1 MCRAFIKNGFL
12 IFCILWAQSVS
23 AETVA
28 TKQIELSHV
37 NKQIQSLEKNIL
49 QNQEQS
55 ANLQQQLKS
64 AELAMSRLNEQITHL
79 SQALVAEQAIL
90 SELNKTEQATQL
102 KLKSQNDALAQ
113 QLRASYELGTQNQ
126 LKILLNQENPGAANR
141 HLTYYKAINEARSKL
156 IADIQQN
163 LIVMQKTL
171 FATRKH
177 QQTLKNLL
185 AEKQY
190 QQNHQQRVLKL
201 RQQLI
206 LALGLQTESKQQK
219 IDSLM
224 ANQKALQET
233 LFRLKQ
239 KEVTLNLQS
248 FNELRGKLLWPVK
261 GQFGASFGSLI
272 SGSSLHLNGIVIKA
286 PMGTPVHAIYS
297 GKVVFAD
304 WLRGFGLLV
313 IINHGHQY
321 MSLYARN
328 QAIYAKPGQ
337 MIQTGDVI
345 ATTGNSGGFSSPG
358 LYFEVRQNG
367 SPQNPNLWC
376 R

>member
-1 MCRAFIKNGFL
+1 MWRTFIKNGFL
-12 IFCILWAQSVS
+12 ILFALGAHCVG

-28 TKQIELSHV
+28 TKQLELSHV
-37 NKQIQSLEKNIL
+37 NRQIHSLEKTIL

-55 ANLQQQLKS
+55 ANLQQQLKN
-64 AELAMSRLNEQITHL
+64 AELEISHLSEQITRL
-79 SQALVAEQAIL
+79 SQALVAQQNIL
-90 SELNKTEQATQL
+90 DELNKTEQATEL
-102 KLKSQNDALAQ
+102 KLKNQHDVLAQ

-126 LKILLNQENPGAANR
+126 LKILLNQESLGAANR
-141 HLTYYKAINEARSKL
+141 HLTYYKAINEARAKL

-163 LIVMQKTL
+163 LLLQQKTL
-171 FATRKH
+171 QASRAH
-177 QQTLKNLL
+177 QKKLKNLL
-185 AEKQY
+185 AQKQY
-190 QQNHQQRVLKL
+190 QQNHEQRALKL

-206 LALGLQTESKQQK
+206 LALGMQTQSKQQQ

-233 LFRLKQ
+233 LLRLKQ
-239 KEVTLNLQS
+239 KEISLNLQS
-248 FNELRGKLLWPVK
+248 FNELRGKLFWPVK
-261 GQFGASFGSLI
+261 GQIGASFGSLI
-272 SGSSLHLNGIVIKA
+272 SDSNLHLNGIVIKA
-286 PMGTPVHAIYS
+286 PIGTPVRAIYA

-367 SPQNPNLWC
+367 SPVNPNLWC